1 MAAAPGELNLEMSR
15 VLPASPAVV
24 FAAFSDPT
32 QLAEWWGPKGFAIP
46 RLDFRP
52 RPGAV
57 YRITMQPPEGE
68 RFDLTGAFREVDPP
82 ARLCFTFVWEPP
94 DSDDVETLV
103 ELSFRDLGG
112 STEVALAQGR
122 FMTEQR
128 LKLHRDGWSDSFDK
142 LAALLAPSTA

>member
-1 MAAAPGELNLEMSR
+1 MAAPAALSLEMNR
-15 VLPASPAVV
+15 ALPASRALV
-24 FAAFSDPT
+24 FAAFSDAA
-32 QLAEWWGPKGFAIP
+32 QLAEWWGPKGFVIP
-46 RLDFRP
+46 RLEFNP
-52 RPGAV
+52 RAGAI

-94 DSDDVETLV
+94 DPDDVETLV
-103 ELSFRDLGG
+103 ELSFRDLGE

-128 LKLHRDGWSDSFDK
+128 LTLHRDGWTDSFHK
-142 LAALLAPSTA
+142 LEQLLSPQS

>member
-1 MAAAPGELNLEMSR
+1 MAAPGELSLEMKR
-15 VLPASPAVV
+15 VLPASRALV

-32 QLAEWWGPKGFAIP
+32 QLAQWWGPKGFAVP
-46 RLDFRP
+46 RLDFNP
-52 RPGAV
+52 RAGAI

-103 ELSFRDLGG
+103 ELSFRDLGE

-128 LKLHRDGWSDSFDK
+128 LTLHRDGWSDSFDK
-142 LAALLAPSTA
+142 LEQRFSPQS